1 MTRSI
6 ESNTQDFTQI
16 AGPIIISGG
25 AYSGKS
31 AFAAQCFDPKGEV
44 LVLGTYKGK
53 DPELLASIEA
63 LQCHRPAQWLTKET
77 SEDLDTVLTYAC
89 QHNKS
94 ILIDSMNQWL
104 AEFLVEHA
112 ARYSI
117 DQLDQIVLQK
127 TQSLIQAI
135 SNSPSRIVVVTSD
148 MGSGLAPSDEL
159 GRIFRKRGA
168 QLNLQL
174 TRISQSAVMMNM
186 GIPLLIK

>member
-1 MTRSI
+1 MTSSVK
-6 ESNTQDFTQI
+6 SNDLDFTKI
-16 AGPIIISGG
+16 SGPVTISGG

-31 AFAAQCFDPKGEV
+31 AFAAQCFAPEANV

-63 LQCHRPAQWLTKET
+63 LQCHRPAHWLTKET
-77 SEDLDTVLTYAC
+77 SEDLDAALTEAC

-104 AEFLVEHA
+104 AEFLVEYA
-112 ARYSI
+112 TRYSI

-127 TQSLIQAI
+127 TQSLVQAI
-135 SNSPSRIVVVTSD
+135 SASSSRIVIVTSD

-186 GIPLLIK
+186 GIPLLLK